1 MTIERPKRLKQK
13 IKLPKTIDVNDLTDA
28 TKDIIEHFG
37 LDAPNLLNVYSCA
50 LEDAL
55 IEQVRNRT
63 NDLQEIKRLKALLS
77 EYEIN

>member
-1 MTIERPKRLKQK
+1 MTNERPKRLKQK
-13 IKLPKTIDVNDLTDA
+13 VKLSETIDVTDLTDA
-28 TKDIIEHFG
+28 SRDILEWFG

-63 NDLQEIKRLKALLS
+63 KDIKEIKRLKARLS

>member
-1 MTIERPKRLKQK
+1 MKIERPKRLPRS
-13 IKLPKTIDVNDLTDA
+13 IDLPDKIDVNDLTQA
-28 TKDIIEHFG
+28 SKEILEWFG
-37 LDAPNLLNVYSCA
+37 LDSPNLLNVYACA

-63 NDLQEIKRLKALLS
+63 KDIEEIKRLKALLS